1 MIHYYGDAMPYATLE
16 EFYKFFQQHQPRIE
30 VWVRFKTTEFEYSA
44 YGGNSRSGVEGF
56 HAIYDADPM
65 RFTRSVGSRTIPDR
79 MRKRGDPADIQ
90 YAWNEHATGSYEYYL
105 AISGSDV
112 LVIREETPV
121 IANGR
126 IDLSIKEL
134 PPIKMQITGVPQFI
148 VFNFDANGYVAVTC
162 SADPDSDLPIS
173 NLAPLENVTTR
184 DILAFPSMYFYHED
198 VN

>member
-1 MIHYYGDAMPYATLE
+1 MIYYYGDAMPYATLE

-30 VWVRFKTTEFEYSA
+30 VWVRFRTNEFEYSA
-44 YGGNSRSGVEGF
+44 HGGNSRSGVEGF

-65 RFTRSVGSRTIPDR
+65 RFTRSVGSRTIPSL
-79 MRKRGDPADIQ
+79 MRRRGDPEDIQ
-90 YAWNEHATGSYEYYL
+90 YAWAEHVVGSYEYYL

-173 NLAPLENVTTR
+173 NLALLENVTTR